1 MSELFSMNSTLNEIL
16 NNERVNKK
24 LHYLFSPDYYGSIRP
39 MFRKMKLKHMIK
51 LVKTPWGSP
60 FPAQGLLRCANFL
73 IERREKGEM
82 TSIPIW
88 KDLPPGQA
96 ESAQNVVLIPFLINR
111 DSQKMGDKK
120 APCVIIC
127 PGGGYTRVAS
137 HNEGIPVARALNEK
151 GYSAFILNYRVYPE
165 LYPQGEKDL
174 VRAIRFVRANHE
186 KLGIDPENVT
196 IMGFSAGGH
205 LCACVGALY
214 DHIEDETKRYA
225 QISARPDKIC
235 LAYPVISFMEEYHEG
250 SMVHHLGADADEQQK
265 KTLSAEM
272 LTSRDYPKTFI
283 WACADDPVVPV
294 SNAQRM
300 AESLKNKRAD
310 FKLEIYPQ
318 GGHGIGLG
326 EQTDACGWLDE
337 MLKFFTA

>member
-1 MSELFSMNSTLNEIL
+1 MCIVKYGSAGGHISKNTRRSIQEQKQMSELFSMNSTLNEIL

-127 PGGGYTRVAS
+127 PGGG
-137 HNEGIPVARALNEK
+137 
-151 GYSAFILNYRVYPE
+151 
-165 LYPQGEKDL
+165 LYP
-174 VRAIRFVRANHE
+174 
-186 KLGIDPENVT
+186 
-196 IMGFSAGGH
+196 GG
-205 LCACVGALY
+205 
-214 DHIEDETKRYA
+214 
-225 QISARPDKIC
+225 QS
-235 LAYPVISFMEEYHEG
+235 
-250 SMVHHLGADADEQQK
+250 
-265 KTLSAEM
+265 
-272 LTSRDYPKTFI
+272 
-283 WACADDPVVPV
+283 
-294 SNAQRM
+294 
-300 AESLKNKRAD
+300 
-310 FKLEIYPQ
+310 
-318 GGHGIGLG
+318 
-326 EQTDACGWLDE
+326 
-337 MLKFFTA
+337 